1 MDSARLPGLN
11 DRESATTSGIGRF
24 QLADRSADFHE
35 SPWSVPANL
44 IGRHP
49 APISLSSGA
58 PNEDLVPVARL
69 AEAAGR
75 VWGDTNA
82 WGYAGPAG
90 YVPLREWLAGWLRER
105 SIVAGPDEIVLT
117 TGSQQG
123 IDLVARVFVD
133 PGDTVVVEGPTYI
146 GALQVFDSFGATYL
160 VAPMDEHGL
169 DTDALESMLTDRAA
183 KGLPAPR
190 LLYSVPTFQNPTGRL
205 MSDERRDAVV
215 RLARRHGMVIVEDD
229 PYGELYFDE
238 APPRSLRA
246 RDADVI
252 SLGTFSKT
260 LAPALRM
267 GWMVVPPDVAP
278 LMVNAREV
286 NDVHGDLMSQRIVA
300 MAVDGFLDDHV
311 AWLREQYRRRRDH
324 LLAALGNDLPA
335 GVRVERPGG
344 GFFLWLD
351 LPGDMDATDLMA
363 DAADNGV
370 LFLPGGWFYPD
381 RRTDPGLRLSFS
393 RVAEDLLDEA
403 ARRLTTTIAARLA
416 VDAADR

>member
-1 MDSARLPGLN
+1 MDNARLPGLA
-11 DRESATTSGIGRF
+11 DREPATTSGIGRF
-24 QLADRSADFHE
+24 RLAGRSADFHD

-58 PNEDLVPVARL
+58 PSEDLVPVARL
-69 AEAAGR
+69 AEAASR
-75 VWGDTNA
+75 VWGDANA
-82 WGYAGPAG
+82 WGYAGAAG
-90 YVPLREWLAGWLRER
+90 HDPLREWLAGWLRER
-105 SIVAGPDEIVLT
+105 SVVATPDEVVLT
-117 TGSQQG
+117 TGSQQA

-160 VAPMDEHGL
+160 IAPMDEHGL
-169 DTDALESMLTDRAA
+169 DTDALEAMLADRAA
-183 KGLPAPR
+183 QSLPAPR

-205 MSDERRDAVV
+205 MSDQRRDALV
-215 RLARRHGMVIVEDD
+215 RLARRHGIVIVEDD

-267 GWMVVPPDVAP
+267 GWMVVPPDLAP

-286 NDVHGDLMSQRIVA
+286 NDVHGDLMSQRIIA
-300 MAVDGFLDDHV
+300 AAVDGFLDDHV
-311 AWLREQYRRRRDH
+311 AWLRSQYRRRRDH
-324 LLAALGNDLPA
+324 LLAALTTGLPP
-335 GVRVERPGG
+335 GVLVERPGG

-351 LPGDMDATDLMA
+351 LPSEVDATDLMA

-381 RRTDPGLRLSFS
+381 RRPDPGLRLSFS

-416 VDAADR
+416 VGAADR

>member
-1 MDSARLPGLN
+1 MDSARLPGLA
-11 DRESATTSGIGRF
+11 DHEPATTSGIDRF
-24 QLADRSADFHE
+24 RLAGRSADFHD

-58 PNEDLVPVARL
+58 PSEDLVPIARL
-69 AEAAGR
+69 AEAASR
-75 VWGDTNA
+75 VWGATNV
-82 WGYAGPAG
+82 WGYAGAAG
-90 YVPLREWLAGWLRER
+90 HDPLREWLAGWLRER
-105 SIVAGPDEIVLT
+105 SLVATPDEIVLT

-183 KGLPAPR
+183 QGLPAPR

-205 MSDERRDAVV
+205 MSDDRRDALI
-215 RLARRHGMVIVEDD
+215 RLTRRHGIVIVEDD
-229 PYGELYFDE
+229 PYGELYFNE

-267 GWMVVPPDVAP
+267 GWMVVPPDLAP

-300 MAVDGFLDDHV
+300 AAADGFLDDHV
-311 AWLREQYRRRRDH
+311 AWLRAQYQRRRDH
-324 LLAALGNDLPA
+324 LLAALVSGLPP
-335 GVRVERPGG
+335 GVRIEPPGG
-344 GFFLWLD
+344 GFFIWLD
-351 LPGDMDATDLMA
+351 LPGDMDATELMA

-381 RRTDPGLRLSFS
+381 RRPDPGLRLSFS
-393 RVAEDLLDEA
+393 RVSADLLDEA

-416 VDAADR
+416 VGAADR